1 MTAPR
6 FAPPALTPAQLA
18 TIEGHRIVELSR
30 LLRAMLPAT
39 TIDDARREARATLR
53 RSIASAAPGNAR
65 LKAATLCG
73 QEATKMV
80 ATFLGTA
87 LVDAR
92 PVALLA
98 EINRLVLRYVRLYG
112 GEPLRALYR
121 KAERQADA
129 RDAAAWN

>member
-30 LLRAMLPAT
+30 LLRTMLPAA
-39 TIDDARREARATLR
+39 TIDDARRAARATLR

-65 LKAATLCG
+65 LNAAVVCGQAATRMTVDNI
-73 QEATKMV
+73 ATV
-80 ATFLGTA
+80 LA
-87 LVDAR
+87 DAR

-98 EINRLVLRYVRLYG
+98 EVNRIVLRYVRLYG